1 MGLLGKIQVQ
11 KNKDELTIA
20 DLKFLLTK
28 LRSADYKGVEFE
40 QFYQVWV
47 KLTDALEQKNKQKG
61 T

>member
-1 MGLLGKIQVQ
+1 MSILGKLKVQ
-11 KNKDELTIA
+11 KERDKLTIQ

-28 LRSADYKGVEFE
+28 LRSATYTGAEFE

>member
-1 MGLLGKIQVQ
+1 MGLLGKLKVQ
-11 KNKDELTIA
+11 KEKDELTIS

-47 KLTDALEQKNKQKG
+47 KLTDALEQKNKEKG

>member
-1 MGLLGKIQVQ
+1 MGLLGKLKVQ
-11 KNKDELTIA
+11 KDKDELSIQ

-28 LRSADYKGVEFE
+28 LRSATYTGAEFE

-47 KLTDALEQKNKQKG
+47 KLTDTLELKNKQKG

>member
-1 MGLLGKIQVQ
+1 MGLLGKLKVQ
-11 KNKDELTIA
+11 KEKDELTIS

-40 QFYQVWV
+40 HFYQVWV
-47 KLTDALEQKNKQKG
+47 ILTDALEQKNKEKG

>member
-11 KNKDELTIA
+11 KDKNELTIA

-40 QFYQVWV
+40 QFYQVWA
-47 KLTDALEQKNKQKG
+47 KLTDALELKNKQKG

>member
-11 KNKDELTIA
+11 KNKEELTIA

>member
-11 KNKDELTIA
+11 KDKNELTIA